1 MTKGLERIL
10 QEWFANAISTSDRFI
25 LGFYI
30 KELYVKP
37 INPKSSG
44 RNNCVSPSRTGLSS
58 GTKCRPFY
66 KSRPKPN
73 RIQSPSAGRS
83 TGRSV
88 TDPRKTEIHRNIL
101 SLLDEFFMI
110 RVSGLKE
117 QMQDAVVSPDSIH
130 PKKLLKGI
138 RKSVQEMSAAQS
150 SCLIND
156 IFPALEEKG
165 VTIVKYDSL
174 PSHEREA

>member
-1 MTKGLERIL
+1 MTRDDSIFAAFLFIRSCACSCLPMTKGLERIL

-66 KSRPKPN
+66 KSRPRPN

-88 TDPRKTEIHRNIL
+88 TDPRKTEIHRNIFVAIRRVFHDPRL
-101 SLLDEFFMI
+101 RAQGTDAGCGCFARLDP
-110 RVSGLKE
+110 SKE
-117 QMQDAVVSPDSIH
+117 AS
-130 PKKLLKGI
+130 
-138 RKSVQEMSAAQS
+138 
-150 SCLIND
+150 
-156 IFPALEEKG
+156 
-165 VTIVKYDSL
+165 
-174 PSHEREA
+174 